1 MGPRFIEKRES
12 VTGNCPRGRE
22 MGEVLTIS
30 EPDSEDVAL
39 FLLSL
44 TLLLPH
50 FLVCCS

>member
-1 MGPRFIEKRES
+1 MEPHFSEKGS
-12 VTGNCPRGRE
+12 ATGSYPRGRE

-30 EPDSEDVAL
+30 EPDSDNVDL
-39 FLLSL
+39 FLLSQ